1 MINNQQLLSFVER
14 IERIE
19 EDIAQAN
26 ADKSEIYKEA
36 KSAGFDVKAI
46 KKCVAL
52 RKKDKDE
59 IFEEDEILKLYREAL
74 DI

>member
-14 IERIE
+14 IEKIE
-19 EDIAQAN
+19 EDIAQGN

>member
-19 EDIAQAN
+19 EDIAQGN

>member
-19 EDIAQAN
+19 EDIAQGN

-52 RKKDKDE
+52 RKKYKDE